1 MLFPGQ
7 YAGGLAVS
15 TMTLKILDNQK
26 SQTRDGVIS
35 FVGEDSSGSFGIQP
49 GHARMMTVLI
59 FGLARFC
66 REGRSWEYIALPG
79 AALYFRENVL
89 YLVTSHYL
97 VDTEYSRISKR
108 LAEELRVEEEEL
120 KNVRQSLKNMEEAL
134 LKQIWEMRRQ
144 GVSLT

>member
-1 MLFPGQ
+1 M
-7 YAGGLAVS
+7 S

-59 FGLARFC
+59 FGLARFRC
-66 REGRSWEYIALPG
+66 EGRSWEYIALPG